1 MLRDLIATIE
11 TLKERIKEHRSYLG
25 QVAPE
30 ARTRVSLIDPMLQA
44 LEWDVGDP
52 SLVEIEPM
60 VGKGRVDYS
69 LRRRGGEPVLL
80 LEAKKLSDT
89 SAPYDQIA
97 SYVVG
102 ENLRRSVKI
111 PYCAITNGSRW
122 QVFDVFT
129 QQCVLDASVELDEP
143 RRCALK
149 LLGLWQPTLR
159 DLAVLEPVGTWHGES
174 VGTIAERGSQS
185 RLRDSAHSAAGPSR
199 PLSAGASVDWTPL
212 DSDTL
217 NPSKYVRPT
226 EIRFP
231 DGSNSKMESWA
242 SMLVA
247 TAKWLFD
254 AGLLTRKQMPLTVAG
269 SRYCV
274 SLDGHRPDGTK
285 FGRPLPVG
293 QTGIQIEG
301 DFTAKQIVR
310 FAVDLLKQFGK
321 APSQVGL
328 RLQRTPTEG
337 DG

>member
-1 MLRDLIATIE
+1 
-11 TLKERIKEHRSYLG
+11 
-25 QVAPE
+25 
-30 ARTRVSLIDPMLQA
+30 
-44 LEWDVGDP
+44 
-52 SLVEIEPM
+52 M
-60 VGKGRVDYS
+60 VGKGRADYS

-199 PLSAGASVDWTPL
+199 PLSAGASVDWTPPRQRHTEPEQIR
-212 DSDTL
+212 SSNRDTVSRREQL
-217 NPSKYVRPT
+217 
-226 EIRFP
+226 E
-231 DGSNSKMESWA
+231 DG
-242 SMLVA
+242 V
-247 TAKWLFD
+247 
-254 AGLLTRKQMPLTVAG
+254 
-269 SRYCV
+269 
-274 SLDGHRPDGTK
+274 
-285 FGRPLPVG
+285 VG
-293 QTGIQIEG
+293 KHACG
-301 DFTAKQIVR
+301 D
-310 FAVDLLKQFGK
+310 
-321 APSQVGL
+321 SQVAFRRGVAHSQANAAHCRRITVLCEL
-328 RLQRTPTEG
+328 RRTSSRRDEVRATLASGANRHP
-337 DG
+337 D